1 MILIK
6 RNFVHFCPSHRN
18 ENINTLP
25 VIFQFF
31 CVLQANMNLQFA
43 SVVFILAGRV
53 LFAYFVNLGNLMLIF
68 LKDS

>member
-1 MILIK
+1 
-6 RNFVHFCPSHRN
+6 
-18 ENINTLP
+18 
-25 VIFQFF
+25 
-31 CVLQANMNLQFA
+31 MNLQFA